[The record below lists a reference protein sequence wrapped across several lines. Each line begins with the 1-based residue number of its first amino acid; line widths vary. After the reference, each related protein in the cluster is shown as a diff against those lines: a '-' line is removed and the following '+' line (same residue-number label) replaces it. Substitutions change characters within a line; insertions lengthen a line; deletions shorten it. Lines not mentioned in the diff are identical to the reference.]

1 MFGYIPALF
10 LHLPWFLWRKKK
22 SFVKLGFFSF
32 IMWAVHTS
40 DGKANI
46 LQPPTQICIPLV
58 FLPASGRLFDGRD
71 GDDFFLVGGYFRSS
85 LFSTFLIP
93 LLQRSPAFLAPGT
106 GFVEDNFSMDGGW
119 GHGFGMIRV
128 HYVYCALYFYYYYIV
143 IIYNEVIIQ
152 LTIILTGGGVQAVMW
167 AMGSGYKY
175 RWSFARSPATHPLL
189 CGPVPNRPR
198 TGIGPWPRGWGP
210 LLYCIFLLPYPPT
223 LPFFLWEHRC
233 SHHTYLFLLQA
244 MFSASFSAWKDL
256 KQSLKNC

>member
-152 LTIILTGGGVQAVMW
+152 LTIILTGNETHTLTLT
-167 AMGSGYKY
+167 
-175 RWSFARSPATHPLL
+175 ATGLQGQL
-189 CGPVPNRPR
+189 KVNNMR
-198 TGIGPWPRGWGP
+198 T
-210 LLYCIFLLPYPPT
+210 T
-223 LPFFLWEHRC
+223 NHRHRETM
-233 SHHTYLFLLQA
+233 STNTTTH
-244 MFSASFSAWKDL
+244 S
-256 KQSLKNC
+256 